1 MEWTRKLAT
10 FFKSPEFYLENLRD
24 DTEIELYFKYTMPP
38 ELRAKFSN
46 TIDVTF
52 DVDEEHKLA
61 IKQNLRSKWSLR
73 NR

>member
-1 MEWTRKLAT
+1 
-10 FFKSPEFYLENLRD
+10 
-24 DTEIELYFKYTMPP
+24 MPP

-61 IKQNLRSKWSLR
+61 IKQIALKVVLE

>member
-1 MEWTRKLAT
+1 
-10 FFKSPEFYLENLRD
+10 
-24 DTEIELYFKYTMPP
+24 MPP

-61 IKQNLRSKWSLR
+61 IKQNCAQSSP
-73 NR
+73 